1 MMAPESRWSRVA
13 GLFDRALECPS
24 SERSA
29 WLAQACPDDAGLRDE
44 VQRMLDAHE
53 APGGILDLPSPAGS
67 EPADVSDLSDR
78 VRDLLADRYV
88 IEREL
93 GRGGTATVFL
103 AQERKH
109 SRPVVLKVLNPEIAA
124 LWSTDR
130 FEREVQIAARL
141 GHPHIV
147 GLIDSGEVDGL
158 LYYVMPFIEGE
169 TLQARLKAGGDL
181 SLGDALIFLRDI
193 ADALAY
199 AHRMGVVHRDLKPGN
214 VWCANRH
221 AFLLDFGIAKMLR
234 PSPGQGH
241 LTGLGAAVG
250 TPAYMAP
257 EQRQADPNID
267 HRADIYSWGLLA
279 YEMLLGELPDNEAL
293 GGIPAKTLL
302 TRRPELMP
310 EIADLVSRCLE
321 PDPDNRLDDAEIMLQ
336 ALDDMVGSSS
346 ISVRRPRRRVA
357 AMVMG
362 GLLAVAAVVAAL
374 LLGRGSPGGVDSTA
388 LGEPLAVMALV
399 NETGDP
405 TMDTWGRLAGDW
417 LTQGLQEAGIVT
429 VVPWPNALQASDAI
443 RTRQAA
449 GEVVDP
455 IQTVHQETGA
465 AAVITGSYYLVA
477 DQIEFR
483 IQITDAEDGTLIGAP
498 PTVSAPRDSVHT
510 AIRTLRDRVMGAVA
524 ILRDTRLE
532 PLTDLARRP
541 PLFESYLAFDRGIE
555 RFNDQDYG
563 AAIDEFREAYARD
576 TTFAVAL
583 LYAAVAHWNMNEYQA
598 VDSMLIIVRQHT
610 NDLSPYHRHRADFLE
625 AYLEGDSQRT
635 LESIRLAA
643 DLAPG
648 SDAAYRLADVAT
660 KMGRPEEAVAALETL
675 DPDRGAMR
683 GWSAYWLVLTHA
695 RHMMGDHQ
703 RELEAARAMRERYPD
718 RRVGV
723 ALAARALAAMGE
735 LARLDSVI
743 EDARSLPQTTYWSR
757 GAAMVVAGEELQAH
771 GWAREGSAMLERAVR
786 WLQTQLEL
794 HPGERRL
801 RYWLGTAYYD
811 LTQWEDAAAVLK
823 ALADQYGRFG
833 DQGMAAVSAARIGD
847 PNAEQRLPA
856 PTLRTTGSLT
866 AFRARIAAIRGNTDQ
881 AVALFNEAIHLG
893 VDDLPW
899 LHATAFHDL
908 QALGSA
914 MSSLPRS
921 LQSEGIP

>member
-1 MMAPESRWSRVA
+1 M
-13 GLFDRALECPS
+13 
-24 SERSA
+24 
-29 WLAQACPDDAGLRDE
+29 WLAQACPDDADLRDE
-44 VQRMLDAHE
+44 VQRMLDAHD
-53 APGGILDLPSPAGS
+53 ASGGILDLPSPAVS
-67 EPADVSDLSDR
+67 EPTDSADLSER
-78 VRDLLADRYV
+78 VRSLLNDRYV

-93 GRGGTATVFL
+93 GRGGMAIVFL

-109 SRPVVLKVLNPEIAA
+109 ARPVVLKVLKPEIAA

-169 TLQARLKAGGDL
+169 TLQDRLARAG
-181 SLGDALIFLRDI
+181 SLPLPDSLLLMRDI

-234 PSPGQGH
+234 PSPGQGQ
-241 LTGLGAAVG
+241 LTQIGAAVG

-257 EQRQADPNID
+257 EQKQADPNID

-279 YEMLLGELPDNEAL
+279 YEMLVGELPGNEAL

-302 TRRPELMP
+302 ARRPELAT
-310 EIADLVSRCLE
+310 EFAELVARSLE
-321 PDPDNRLDDAEIMLQ
+321 PDPDNRLDDAEIILQ
-336 ALDDMVGSSS
+336 ALDEMVGSHS
-346 ISVRRPRRRVA
+346 ISSSHPRRRSA
-357 AMVMG
+357 ALVLV
-362 GLLAVAAVVAAL
+362 GLLAVAAVVTAV
-374 LLGRGSPGGVDSTA
+374 LLGRRSPGGVEATA

-405 TMDTWGRLAGDW
+405 SMDTWGRMAGDW
-417 LTQGLQEAGIVT
+417 LTQGLQQTGIVT

-443 RTRQAA
+443 QTRRAA

-455 IQTVHQETGA
+455 VQTARQETGA
-465 AAVITGSYYLVA
+465 AAVITGSYYLVN
-477 DQIEFR
+477 DRLEFR
-483 IQITDAEDGTLIGAP
+483 IQITDAEHGTLIGAP
-498 PTVSAPRDSVHT
+498 PTVSAHRDSVHI

-532 PLTDLARRP
+532 PLADLARHP
-541 PLFESYLAFDRGIE
+541 PLFEAYQAFDRGIE

-563 AAIDEFREAYARD
+563 VAIDEFREAYAQD

-583 LYAAVAHWNMNEYQA
+583 LYAAVAHWNMSEYQA
-598 VDSMLIIVRQHT
+598 VDSMLTIVRRHT

-625 AYLEGDSQRT
+625 AYLEGDPQRT

-643 DLAPG
+643 DVAPG
-648 SDAAYRLADVAT
+648 SNAAYRLADVAT
-660 KMGRPEEAVAALETL
+660 KMGRPEEAIAALETL
-675 DPDRGAMR
+675 DPERGAMR

-703 RELEAARAMRERYPD
+703 QELEAARAMRQRYPD

-723 ALAARALAAMGE
+723 ALATRALAAMGD
-735 LARLDSVI
+735 LAQLDSVI
-743 EDARSLPQTTYWSR
+743 EDASSLPQTTYWSR

-771 GWAREGSAMLERAVR
+771 GWAGEGTAMLEQAVR

-794 HPGERRL
+794 HPGERRH

-811 LTQWEDAAAVLK
+811 LAQWETAAAVLK
-823 ALADQYGRFG
+823 ALAEEYGTFG
-833 DQGMAAVSAARIGD
+833 YQGMAAVAEARMGD
-847 PNAEQRLPA
+847 PAAEQRLPT
-856 PTLRTTGSLT
+856 PTVRTTGSLT
-866 AFRARIAAIRGNTDQ
+866 AYRARIAAIRGNTYQ
-881 AVALFNEAIHLG
+881 ALALFNEAIHLG

-899 LHATAFHDL
+899 LHATAYHDL
-908 QALGSA
+908 QELGSEVG
-914 MSSLPRS
+914 SLPRS
-921 LQSEGIP
+921 LRSSGLP